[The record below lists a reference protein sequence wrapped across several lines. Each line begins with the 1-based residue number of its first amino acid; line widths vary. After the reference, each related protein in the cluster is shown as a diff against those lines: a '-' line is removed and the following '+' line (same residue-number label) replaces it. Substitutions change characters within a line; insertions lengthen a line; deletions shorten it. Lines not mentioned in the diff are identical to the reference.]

1 MVLFVVCAL
10 QSVHAADSVKVVP
23 TPTHREFVD
32 SCRNDLA
39 ARLIGNFTPN
49 RTRPIVVVPD
59 LAEDSSRILT
69 NSLSRILS
77 DRGLLVR
84 DSSPDDAEA
93 GNWTLRYDLSP
104 VELTLS
110 EPQRSG
116 FLGKVWLRR
125 SFVAGLSIAVY
136 DDLDGLVVWSDRAD
150 STYHDWV
157 MKGELER
164 LETEGLAPRAP
175 STSWEKAQLPL
186 LVGGGAVIV
195 GLVMLS
201 LN

>member
-1 MVLFVVCAL
+1 MVLFVAYAA
-10 QSVHAADSVKVVP
+10 QSVGAADSVKVVP

-39 ARLIGNFTPN
+39 ERLIGNFTPN
-49 RTRPIVVVPD
+49 RTRPIVIVPD
-59 LAEDSSRILT
+59 LADDSSRILT
-69 NSLSRILS
+69 SSLSRILS

-84 DSSPDDAEA
+84 DSSPDHAEA

-110 EPQRSG
+110 EPQRSA
-116 FLGKVWLRR
+116 FLGKVWLKR
-125 SFVAGLSIAVY
+125 SLVAGLSIAVY

-157 MKGELER
+157 MKSELER
-164 LETEGLAPRAP
+164 LETEGLAPQAP
-175 STSWEKAQLPL
+175 STMWEKAQLPL

-195 GLVMLS
+195 GVVMLS

>member
-1 MVLFVVCAL
+1 MCAF
-10 QSVHAADSVKVVP
+10 QSVRAADSVKVVP

-39 ARLIGNFTPN
+39 ERLIGNFTPN
-49 RTRPIVVVPD
+49 RTRPIVIVPD
-59 LAEDSSRILT
+59 LADDSSRILT
-69 NSLSRILS
+69 SCLSRILS

-84 DSSPDDAEA
+84 DSSPDHAEA

-110 EPQRSG
+110 EPQRSA
-116 FLGKVWLRR
+116 FLGKVWLKR

-150 STYHDWV
+150 STYQDWV
-157 MKGELER
+157 MKSELER
-164 LETEGLAPRAP
+164 LETEGLAPQAP
-175 STSWEKAQLPL
+175 STAWEKAQLPL

-195 GLVMLS
+195 GIVMLS

>member
-1 MVLFVVCAL
+1 MVLFVAYAA
-10 QSVHAADSVKVVP
+10 QSVGAADSVKVVP

-39 ARLIGNFTPN
+39 ERLIGNFTPN
-49 RTRPIVVVPD
+49 RTRPIVIVPD
-59 LAEDSSRILT
+59 LADDSSRILT
-69 NSLSRILS
+69 SSLSRILS

-84 DSSPDDAEA
+84 DSSPDHAEA

-110 EPQRSG
+110 EPQRSA
-116 FLGKVWLRR
+116 FLGKVWLKR
-125 SFVAGLSIAVY
+125 SLVAGLSIAVY

-157 MKGELER
+157 MKSELER
-164 LETEGLAPRAP
+164 LETEGLAPQAP
-175 STSWEKAQLPL
+175 STMWEKAQLPL

>member
-1 MVLFVVCAL
+1 MWAVQC
-10 QSVHAADSVKVVP
+10 VHAADSVNVAP

-49 RTRPIVVVPD
+49 RTRPIVIVPD
-59 LAEDSSRILT
+59 LADDSSRILT
-69 NSLSRILS
+69 SSLSRILS

-93 GNWTLRYDLSP
+93 GNWILRYDLSP

-110 EPQRSG
+110 EPQRSA

-150 STYHDWV
+150 STYQDWV